1 MTPQDQAKAR
11 LRAYLAHFIDHAQD
25 HVAEIEAQRG
35 AIGADPRIDGLL
47 DQAVADVQV
56 ARRSLEA
63 ALEAIGGSP
72 ARDVF
77 SQHGHSHQ
85 PHLHHSHESVVTPGS
100 HDGTEHHKAKIGGP
114 RPTA

>member
-35 AIGADPRIDGLL
+35 AIGVNARLDEAL
-47 DQAVADVQV
+47 DQAMADVQL

-63 ALEAIGGSP
+63 ALQEIGGSP

-77 SQHGHSHQ
+77 SHHAHGHQ
-85 PHLHHSHESVVTPGS
+85 PHLHHSPESVVTPGS
-100 HDGTEHHKAKIGGP
+100 HDVTEHHKAKIGGP
-114 RPTA
+114 RPIA

>member
-25 HVAEIEAQRG
+25 HVAEIDLQRS
-35 AIGADPRIDGLL
+35 AIGADSRLGELL
-47 DQAVADVQV
+47 DQAVADVQL

-77 SQHGHSHQ
+77 SHHAHSHQ
-85 PHLHHSHESVVTPGS
+85 PHLHHSPESVVTPGS
-100 HDGTEHHKAKIGGP
+100 HDVTEHHKAKIGGP